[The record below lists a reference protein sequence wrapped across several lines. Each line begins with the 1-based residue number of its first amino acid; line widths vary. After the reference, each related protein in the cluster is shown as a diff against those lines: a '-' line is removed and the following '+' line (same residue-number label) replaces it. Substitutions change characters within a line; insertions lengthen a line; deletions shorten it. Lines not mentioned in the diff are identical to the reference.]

1 MYIKNII
8 TENNIITYSMQE
20 NNANV
25 VAIESSFGFILLI
38 YIWHTH
44 QLPYNKV
51 LLMLSLFYT
60 FFPFILIIVNKY
72 GHCLGY

>member
-25 VAIESSFGFILLI
+25 VAIESLFEFILFI
-38 YIWHTH
+38 PYWWTVYINNIVTENTNAANSTKAIKA
-44 QLPYNKV
+44 Y
-51 LLMLSLFYT
+51 
-60 FFPFILIIVNKY
+60 IVNAMPFES
-72 GHCLGY
+72 

>member
-1 MYIKNII
+1 MNSIYIKNII

-25 VAIESSFGFILLI
+25 VAIESSFE
-38 YIWHTH
+38 
-44 QLPYNKV
+44 
-51 LLMLSLFYT
+51 
-60 FFPFILIIVNKY
+60 FILIIVNKY